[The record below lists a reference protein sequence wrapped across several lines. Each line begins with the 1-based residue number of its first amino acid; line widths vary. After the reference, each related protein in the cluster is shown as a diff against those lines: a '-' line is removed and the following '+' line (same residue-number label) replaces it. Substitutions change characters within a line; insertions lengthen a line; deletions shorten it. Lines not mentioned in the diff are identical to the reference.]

1 MGSYV
6 ATRATIV
13 VTDGTSVAQLHA
25 LGAIGGAVYTNE
37 TDMPSPSAPGAVQV
51 DTTPPTGAASVTWGG
66 WLRSPREEQEPGIG
80 RVAEAPT
87 SFGSWVAGVR
97 RRFEARGARLTPV
110 RPPSRLDDR

>member
-66 WLRSPREEQEPGIG
+66 WLRSVARRAGAPSWSPALSGNPG
-80 RVAEAPT
+80 
-87 SFGSWVAGVR
+87 
-97 RRFEARGARLTPV
+97 
-110 RPPSRLDDR
+110 